1 MFSAAIY
8 ESHGCLAQCFAPFW
22 GMCNTAFNAEMFDS
36 ASNLAARCFDLCF
49 ALWVSMFNTAFIG
62 IYHDVLHAVYFLFT
76 MVVFFSLW
84 CGLVLLTTG
93 VGLGFCHRW
102 RRTKW
107 KARAVWINRRRYCVR
122 RRRYS
127 LSTTGSQ
134 NQYPK
139 KHKGKK
145 KQRWHFSPPQAAH
158 SSLPDQVFAT
168 AASEQVARWQSW
180 QDGIA
185 HRQRL
190 RGGGANGGLLRALQ
204 SLLQNT
210 QDQYEADADG
220 WLRCELQ
227 HLLASSKD
235 DKALMHG
242 MRKVLLQAETWTMDS
257 AKHQSRA
264 RWNASNQPQ
273 MQRRQRWVQQSKV
286 TQTKTN
292 HNRWNKTKQS
302 HQHVVTD
309 EWHTAR
315 WRPRLQEFGPPEK
328 VKLFVCNHELSQFLD
343 QSDCIDWN
351 LVVHAS
357 DMQQAQEAY
366 DILSTSE
373 GTKASIF
380 VTGRPHANEDI
391 ESQPWLENAK
401 WHRLAGHIGSKLQVR
416 AGWLC
421 RIERKPSTPFTVDLQ
436 KKRKEGTVV
445 LRMVMDRKYCTNWN
459 HIVKKPCEAA
469 RAWCVRQHAAAHAT
483 SLDAWNFQLSD
494 DTVVKGLI
502 RVKSPEIAQ
511 ALFQQSG
518 FEHQGAR
525 WFVEILQ
532 PDSSPQVVQWY
543 PWDGEEDWNAYGTRC
558 RQAAG
563 QNGLVT
569 GRHFPADAH
578 MDDLQEFLTRH
589 AFGEVEILEKA
600 RRKNGTTWTFKGT
613 REDREE
619 LLQGKVQ
626 DEKGTH
632 HEVVMTKAVR
642 TRRPKENIQFLNQ
655 ARRVRLE
662 QSRAHQQRG
671 QR

>member
-1 MFSAAIY
+1 
-8 ESHGCLAQCFAPFW
+8 
-22 GMCNTAFNAEMFDS
+22 
-36 ASNLAARCFDLCF
+36 
-49 ALWVSMFNTAFIG
+49 
-62 IYHDVLHAVYFLFT
+62 
-76 MVVFFSLW
+76 
-84 CGLVLLTTG
+84 
-93 VGLGFCHRW
+93 
-102 RRTKW
+102 
-107 KARAVWINRRRYCVR
+107 
-122 RRRYS
+122 
-127 LSTTGSQ
+127 
-134 NQYPK
+134 
-139 KHKGKK
+139 
-145 KQRWHFSPPQAAH
+145 
-158 SSLPDQVFAT
+158 
-168 AASEQVARWQSW
+168 
-180 QDGIA
+180 
-185 HRQRL
+185 
-190 RGGGANGGLLRALQ
+190 
-204 SLLQNT
+204 
-210 QDQYEADADG
+210 
-220 WLRCELQ
+220 
-227 HLLASSKD
+227 
-235 DKALMHG
+235 
-242 MRKVLLQAETWTMDS
+242 
-257 AKHQSRA
+257 
-264 RWNASNQPQ
+264 
-273 MQRRQRWVQQSKV
+273 
-286 TQTKTN
+286 
-292 HNRWNKTKQS
+292 
-302 HQHVVTD
+302 
-309 EWHTAR
+309 
-315 WRPRLQEFGPPEK
+315 
-328 VKLFVCNHELSQFLD
+328 
-343 QSDCIDWN
+343 
-351 LVVHAS
+351 
-357 DMQQAQEAY
+357 MQQAQEAY

-569 GRHFPADAH
+569 GRQQLGIKIPANQASAVPTTWVIEHFPADAH